1 MGAHRTPMQGREVRA
16 RLWQSMRTLRQFTHA
31 DLMATAE
38 AERSSTQ
45 KYVRG
50 LCHAGYVCPVPG
62 RLQGQPGSRIAYRLV
77 RDTGPYAPR
86 VAKSGTVTDPNLEPA
101 SRSPADRPVQVPKR
115 DYERALCCVRACA
128 GMQDPEAEV
137 AELKRRAGGD
147 A

>member
-1 MGAHRTPMQGREVRA
+1 MQQREVRA
-16 RLWQSMRTLRQFTHA
+16 RLWQSMRTLRHFTYA

-38 AERSSTQ
+38 AKRSSTQ

-50 LCHAGYVCPVPG
+50 LCQAGYVCLVEG
-62 RLQGQPGSRIAYRLV
+62 RPTGQPGSLIAFLLV

-86 VAKSGTVTDPNLEPA
+86 VAKGGVVTDPNLEPA
-101 SRSPADRPVQVPKR
+101 TRSPADRPVQVPKR
-115 DYERALCCVRACA
+115 DYQRAMCCVRACA
-128 GMQDPEAEV
+128 GMADPEAEV